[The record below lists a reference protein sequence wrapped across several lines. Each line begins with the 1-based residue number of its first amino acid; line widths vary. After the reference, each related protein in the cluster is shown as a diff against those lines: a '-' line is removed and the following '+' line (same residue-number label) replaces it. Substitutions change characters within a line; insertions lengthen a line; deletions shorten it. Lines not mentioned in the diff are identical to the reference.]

1 MLSPLILATELLNS
15 RSDKNVIILD
25 ASNEKDYLEQ
35 HLERAIYIDLNAQLS
50 AIKEDAAN
58 GGRHPLPSFSNFIQI
73 IGQLGITSQSH
84 VVIYDRHNGANAA
97 ARLWWMLR
105 AIGHSKVQVIN
116 GGYQE
121 AVNCGY
127 PTEKGKV
134 NPPNTEVYTTTLK
147 NWKLPTVL
155 IKEIDSLIKTDDSVI
170 IDVRDSYRYR
180 GDSEPIDL
188 VAGHI
193 PTAINIPY
201 SENLD
206 EDGLFLSEE
215 ELKEKYQSFITKDT
229 VVYCGSGVT
238 ACHTLL
244 AIEYAGL
251 TMPNLYVGS
260 WSEWSR
266 NKREIEEG

>member
-1 MLSPLILATELLNS
+1 MLSPLILASELLNI
-15 RSDKNVIILD
+15 RSNKNLVILD
-25 ASNEKDYLEQ
+25 ASNQKSYLEH
-35 HLERAIYIDLNAQLS
+35 HLEGAVFVDLNTQLS
-50 AIKEDAAN
+50 SIKEDASN
-58 GGRHPLPSFSNFIQI
+58 GGRHPLPSFSQFIQTL
-73 IGQLGITSQSH
+73 GQLGITPQH
-84 VVIYDRHNGANAA
+84 HLIVYDRDNGANAA

-105 AIGHSKVQVIN
+105 AVGLTKVQVIN

-121 AVNCGY
+121 AINNNF
-127 PTEKGKV
+127 PTEKGASKTP
-134 NPPNTEVYTTTLK
+134 NPIVFTTTLK
-147 NWKLPTVL
+147 NWSLPTVL
-155 IKEIDSLIKTDDSVI
+155 IKEIDGLIKTDDSVI

-188 VAGHI
+188 IAGHI
-193 PTAINIPY
+193 PTAINIPF

-215 ELKEKYQSFITKDT
+215 ELYDKYESFITKDT

-251 TMPNLYVGS
+251 PMPNLYVGS